1 MGTTMSR
8 PVFLMLTGTA
18 LAAALAITSAAQAQ
32 TQRVLG
38 TIEGVDGAIL
48 VVKLREGGDVRVV
61 ITEGALVFGVV
72 RATLADIKPGAFIG
86 VGAMPQADGSQKAIQ
101 LTIFAETQRG
111 TGEGHR
117 PWTRPGS
124 TMTNATVDSTVAGLN
139 GQELVVKYKDGEK
152 KIIVSPEAIIRA
164 YVAGSRSELKP
175 GASIA
180 IFGAVKKPDG
190 SLEAARVNVGRDGVV
205 P

>member
-1 MGTTMSR
+1 
-8 PVFLMLTGTA
+8 MLRV
-18 LAAALAITSAAQAQ
+18 LAFAFAIASSWAHAQ
-32 TQRVLG
+32 TQRVVG
-38 TIEGVDGAIL
+38 TIDSVDGATLL
-48 VVKLREGGDVRVV
+48 VRTRQGADVRVNV
-61 ITEGALVFGVV
+61 TDNVMVFGVV
-72 RATLADIKPGAFIG
+72 KATLADIKPGVFVG

-101 LTIFAETQRG
+101 VTIFAETQRG

-152 KIIVSPEAIIRA
+152 KIIVPAEAIIRA

-175 GASIA
+175 GANIA

-190 SLEAARVNVGRDGVV
+190 SLEAARVNVGRDGIV